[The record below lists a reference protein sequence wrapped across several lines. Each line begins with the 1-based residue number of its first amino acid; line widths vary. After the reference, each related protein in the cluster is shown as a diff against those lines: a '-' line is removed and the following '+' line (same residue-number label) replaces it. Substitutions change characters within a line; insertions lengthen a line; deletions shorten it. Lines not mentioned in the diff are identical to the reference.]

1 MHNSCGPMRYYY
13 LDHEKIPQGLFT
25 RSELNSLLQQGLITE
40 DTLVARAGD
49 SHFQKLSVI
58 LSETNEECSM
68 WNKMQPVCPHC
79 KHTLSSDS
87 HLCSHCRKS
96 MYCPR
101 KGLFST
107 FFYVIKNSF
116 NYKGRAGRRE
126 FWLFYLTYFLF
137 FMLITWLQDYL
148 STPVTS
154 DSEMI
159 VNSEMYLSEISN
171 LIKDSY
177 TDIMLSSSFSS
188 IYSSL
193 LIFPFLAVSVRR
205 LHDIGISAT
214 PVVIGSISYIIGSV
228 FVFLFLCSM
237 PDMSIDA
244 LRNTLTIDYKIFI
257 YPLIIILSYICFF
270 VTSIFLLVSMFI
282 SGHAGA
288 NQYGPAPLSK

>member
-79 KHTLSSDS
+79 KHTLSSAS

-96 MYCPR
+96 IYCPR

-126 FWLFYLTYFLF
+126 FWLFYLAYFLF
-137 FMLITWLQDYL
+137 YTCISWLQDYF
-148 STPVTS
+148 SMPVMG
-154 DSEMI
+154 DSELI
-159 VNSEMYLSEISN
+159 VNSEMNLSEISN
-171 LIKDSY
+171 LIMDSY
-177 TDIMLSSSFSS
+177 TDIAYTSSFSS
-188 IYSSL
+188 IYCL
-193 LIFPFLAVSVRR
+193 LMVFPFLAVSVRR
-205 LHDIGISAT
+205 LHDIGISAK
-214 PVVIGSISYIIGSV
+214 PVVIGSISYAIGSV
-228 FVFLFLCSM
+228 CIFLFLFSM

-244 LRNTLTIDYKIFI
+244 FRSSQIIDSKLLI
-257 YPLIIILSYICFF
+257 YSLIIALSYICFF

-282 SGHAGA
+282 PGHAGA

>member
-1 MHNSCGPMRYYY
+1 MRYYY
-13 LDHEKIPQGLFT
+13 LDHEKKPQGLFK
-25 RSELNSLLQQGLITE
+25 RSELNSLLEQGLITE
-40 DTLVARAGD
+40 DTLVACAGD
-49 SHFQKLSVI
+49 SHWQKLSDI
-58 LSETNEECSM
+58 LSETREGCST
-68 WNKMQPVCPHC
+68 WNKKESSCPHC
-79 KHTLSSDS
+79 KHILSSDS
-87 HLCSHCRKS
+87 HLCAHCGKS

-101 KGLFST
+101 KGLFGT

-126 FWLFYLTYFLF
+126 FWLFYLAYFLF
-137 FMLITWLQDYL
+137 YMLITWLEDYL

-154 DSEMI
+154 DSEII

-171 LIKDSY
+171 LIMDSY

-228 FVFLFLCSM
+228 FVFLFLCGM

-244 LRNTLTIDYKIFI
+244 LRNTQTIDYKIFI
-257 YPLIIILSYICFF
+257 YPLIIILSYFGFF
-270 VTSIFLLVSMFI
+270 VMSIFLLVSMFI
-282 SGHAGA
+282 PGHAG
-288 NQYGPAPLSK
+288 NNHYGPAPLSK